1 MRVHRGFFP
10 GIFLGA
16 TLVFVFLNSRS
27 STITFNSSA
36 DVTIEPRDSD
46 REGVRFLENDGSN
59 VSQTYRYVTP
69 SLAELGGRGNLP
81 EMNKHV
87 LMLTRVPGA
96 GAELLVLILQRLQG
110 YNAFKHIRLPPGDSG
125 LLTTLQQELLVEEIT
140 SIIKQEAI
148 PLSFD
153 GDVRFLNFSEFGRQ
167 APTFLALVRDPLDPR
182 TLYRYRK
189 GGAAVLYRGTISHF
203 CGQDPRCSKRNNKWA
218 LKRAKANVVRWYPVV
233 GLLDYMEETLHVLQ
247 KEFPYFFIGSLR
259 IYNKLRPKE
268 NYPSKRSIN
277 LKARAK
283 KVLEEV
289 MADEVEFYKWLK
301 FRLLNKTSMTSFG
314 CY

>member
-1 MRVHRGFFP
+1 MRVYRGFLP
-10 GIFLGA
+10 GLFVGV
-16 TLVFVFLNSRS
+16 TLVFVLLNSRS
-27 STITFNSSA
+27 STVTLNSSA
-36 DVTIEPRDSD
+36 DVTIEPRDFD
-46 REGVRFLENDGSN
+46 REDARFVENYGFN
-59 VSQTYRYVTP
+59 INKTYRYVTP

-140 SIIKQEAI
+140 SIIRQEAI

-153 GDVRFLNFSEFGRQ
+153 GDIRFLNFSEFGRQ
-167 APTFLALVRDPLDPR
+167 APTFLALARDPLDPR
-182 TLYRYRK
+182 TLHR
-189 GGAAVLYRGTISHF
+189 
-203 CGQDPRCSKRNNKWA
+203 KRNNKWA
-218 LKRAKANVVRWYPVV
+218 LQRAKANVVRWYPVV

-247 KEFPYFFIGSLR
+247 KEFPYFFTGSLR

-268 NYPSKRSIN
+268 NYLSKRSISI
-277 LKARAK
+277 KTRAK

-301 FRLLNKTSMTSFG
+301 FRLFNKTSDNG
-314 CY
+314 

>member
-1 MRVHRGFFP
+1 MRVHRGFLP
-10 GIFLGA
+10 GFFLGV
-16 TLVFVFLNSRS
+16 TLVFVLLNSRP
-27 STITFNSSA
+27 STITLNSSA
-36 DVTIEPRDSD
+36 DVTIEPRDFD
-46 REGVRFLENDGSN
+46 REGVRFIENYGSN
-59 VSQTYRYVTP
+59 VSQSFSINHRTIVKQTYRYVTP

-110 YNAFKHIRLPPGDSG
+110 FNAFKHIRLPPGDSG

-153 GDVRFLNFSEFGRQ
+153 GDIRFLNFSEFGRQ

-203 CGQDPRCSKRNNKWA
+203 CGQDSRCSTEKE
-218 LKRAKANVVRWYPVV
+218 LPI
-233 GLLDYMEETLHVLQ
+233 ETFDKSQ
-247 KEFPYFFIGSLR
+247 NSNEKGTG
-259 IYNKLRPKE
+259 
-268 NYPSKRSIN
+268 RS
-277 LKARAK
+277 
-283 KVLEEV
+283 
-289 MADEVEFYKWLK
+289 D
-301 FRLLNKTSMTSFG
+301 G
-314 CY
+314 G